1 MILDTPSEAAPV
13 LGPPHPPTLDLD
25 PTTDLHD
32 ENTSD
37 LATTDFEPDDGEPQA
52 ALEAP
57 LEPARV
63 SPAESPKESL
73 IESHITLEPHRI
85 TNAALAQV
93 RRQPMGLAPGA
104 ILSDRYL
111 IEALIGVGGVSMVYR
126 ARDMQSSDGAAP
138 NRQVAVKI
146 PRAELHDVERA
157 RMRLTHEYQHARGLS
172 HPNIVRVL
180 ELEVDAQP
188 GYMTMELIEGKLLSA
203 LLHDMGKPLPSA
215 LALRILDGCGQ
226 ALSHAHAHSI
236 VHGDFKPGN
245 VLITRDQRVKV
256 FDFGAAAAP
265 RTTESRIA
273 AGTPAYAS
281 PEVLSGSAPEP
292 RDDVFSFACVAYELL
307 TGKHP
312 FDRRSS
318 LQAREEGCLPPR
330 AWSLTATQWLMLLS
344 ALSWT
349 REQRPPDIVTLTQAL
364 LAAAPTEPSAPEPPR
379 VVEHR
384 PLASELADE
393 MMPPQR
399 SWGFFVFLACA
410 FIVTFIATQ
419 RKNERDDAEIAAPA
433 TSVPAPTAL
442 SAPPGLMAAPVS
454 AGSHSSAPL
463 SGPEAPSPSAP
474 TNGNA
479 PAPAPEAATS
489 RAPARERSSSAA
501 AGRRSEITFD
511 PDDIVTSE
519 GSVAAV
525 FLIKR
530 SQPLTGRARVQWR
543 ATSGTADAG
552 IDFASDAAGSVEFAV
567 GQAQRAIYVPL
578 RNDLL
583 AEEDETF
590 TVQLHSPGGARIGKA
605 NTVTATIR
613 DDD

>member
-1 MILDTPSEAAPV
+1 MSAMILDPSSEHAPPR
-13 LGPPHPPTLDLD
+13 GERPPPTIDLD

-32 ENTSD
+32 ESTSD
-37 LATTDFEPDDGEPQA
+37 LAPSTHDVEPDGDSI
-52 ALEAP
+52 P
-57 LEPARV
+57 LADPAARV
-63 SPAESPKESL
+63 TDT
-73 IESHITLEPHRI
+73 TL
-85 TNAALAQV
+85 TNV
-93 RRQPMGLAPGA
+93 RRQPAGLAPGS

-111 IEALIGVGGVSMVYR
+111 VEALIGVGGVSMVYR

-146 PRAELHDVERA
+146 PRAEMHDAERA
-157 RMRLTHEYQHARGLS
+157 RMRLSHEYQHARDLI

-180 ELEVDAQP
+180 DLETATEP

-203 LLHDMGKPLPSA
+203 LLHDMGKPLPAA
-215 LALRILDGCGQ
+215 LAQRILDACAR

-265 RTTESRIA
+265 RTSESRIA

-307 TGKHP
+307 TGRHP

-330 AWSLTATQWLMLLS
+330 AWSLTAPQWLMLLS

-349 REQRPPDIVTLTQAL
+349 REQRPPDIETLGKTL
-364 LAAAPTEPSAPEPPR
+364 LASRHNEPPAHEPAR

-384 PLASELADE
+384 PVHSELADE
-393 MMPPQR
+393 LMPPQR
-399 SWGFFVFLACA
+399 SWGFFVFVACA
-410 FIVTFIATQ
+410 LVVTFIATQ
-419 RKNERDDAEIAAPA
+419 RKNERDELPLATSAAP
-433 TSVPAPTAL
+433 L
-442 SAPPGLMAAPVS
+442 SAPAALVAPAAGLMAAPVAAES
-454 AGSHSSAPL
+454 RSSAPL
-463 SGPEAPSPSAP
+463 SGSESAPPSTRDAVGSTQAPSRAASETATPRVTTP
-474 TNGNA
+474 TA
-479 PAPAPEAATS
+479 S
-489 RAPARERSSSAA
+489 SRERSTSGA
-501 AGRRSEITFD
+501 AGRGGEISFD

-530 SQPLTGRARVQWR
+530 SQPLSSRARVQWR
-543 ATSGTADAG
+543 ASSGSADAG
-552 IDFASDAAGSVEFAV
+552 IDFASSAAGSVEFAV

-583 AEEDETF
+583 TEEDETF
-590 TVQLHSPGGARIGKA
+590 AVELHSPAGAKLGKA
-605 NTVTATIR
+605 SKVTATIR